1 MTRTTF
7 SLSRAPRR
15 PIIATTVT
23 VAVVGTL
30 LVRALTTSN
39 VSTDSVVAET
49 VAQVA
54 PLDLTAQV
62 TLTGRLDQTDTRSI
76 YWQQPPPAPTS
87 GVSGT
92 SGTASGSQA
101 GGAARGSSTPAT
113 QPARPAD
120 ETSAP
125 PPTPSPPPPTSPQPP
140 ITQPAPS
147 PTAPPS
153 TAPPS
158 TAPPPTTEPPAEPPC
173 PEPPPTTDPP
183 PTTAPPTTAPPT
195 TGPPPAEP
203 PCPKPPPTT
212 EPTPG
217 TTSTGQTTSATA
229 GTELGATEFVV
240 VSSSTATAPDQSP
253 PDEEG
258 AAADGD
264 TTAHSITAI
273 TAAGQQLAAGDVM
286 FAIDGQPAVLM
297 LGADAAYRDLDD
309 GVDDGPDVAQ
319 LEQNL
324 TNLGFTADGDMVVDE
339 HFDTATAAAVEAW
352 QESLGVEAT
361 GTVELGDVVFLPDPV
376 TVVAVS
382 GTVGAAV
389 DPGAHLLDVAADTLV
404 AVSDV
409 PVRELGDVT
418 EGSAAAVTLADGT
431 SVPGTV
437 LTVGDQAT
445 RPADAP
451 IADSTV
457 EITVQL
463 DATDSPAAVDLADV
477 TVAVTTATRL
487 GVLTVPVAAI
497 VDGRE
502 GRTAVVV
509 PTDGGDGDDGEA
521 HDLVVFEPG
530 LSAGG
535 YVEVADDSL
544 AEGATVLL
552 PSS

>member
-54 PLDLTAQV
+54 PLDLTAHV

-92 SGTASGSQA
+92 SGTPSGSQA

-113 QPARPAD
+113 QPARPAG
-120 ETSAP
+120 ETLGP

-140 ITQPAPS
+140 ITQPPP
-147 PTAPPS
+147 PTEPP
-153 TAPPS
+153 P
-158 TAPPPTTEPPAEPPC
+158 TAPPPTEPPPTAPPPTEPPPTAPPPTEPPPC
-173 PEPPPTTDPP
+173 TTEPPPTEPPPCTTEPPPTTDPP
-183 PTTAPPTTAPPT
+183 TQPQPTTTSLPT
-195 TGPPPAEP
+195 
-203 PCPKPPPTT
+203 
-212 EPTPG
+212 
-217 TTSTGQTTSATA
+217 TTSTGQTTSA
-229 GTELGATEFVV
+229 GTDLGATELVV

-253 PDEEG
+253 PEEEG
-258 AAADGD
+258 AAGDGD
-264 TTAHSITAI
+264 TTAHTITAI

-297 LGADAAYRDLDD
+297 LGAEAAYRDLDD

-324 TNLGFTADGDMVVDE
+324 TTLGFTADGDIVVDE
-339 HFDTATAAAVEAW
+339 HFDTATTAAVDAW

-376 TVVAVS
+376 TVVTVS

-404 AVSDV
+404 AVADV
-409 PVRELGDVT
+409 PVRELGEVT
-418 EGSAAAVTLADGT
+418 EGSGATVTLADGT

-451 IADSTV
+451 IAESTV

-463 DATDSPAAVDLADV
+463 DATDSPAAVDFAAV
-477 TVAVTTATRL
+477 TVAVTTATRS

-497 VDGRE
+497 VDGGE
-502 GRTAVVV
+502 GRTAVLV
-509 PTDGGDGDDGEA
+509 PTDDGDGDNGEA
-521 HDLVVFEPG
+521 HELVVFEPG

-552 PSS
+552 SSG